1 MIDLIPQQ
9 MMSLHHLIRFCFRF
23 FFFAFNSHLI
33 ILLFSSSVRHF
44 SCSKKKTATK
54 LFLVFGSGFF
64 KETKIF
70 KKEKKKNIKKI
81 PSRIACRPPPKVE
94 REKKKILFCLV
105 IGNLKI
111 SIFLS
116 FFLFLPVFYLW
127 LYYLKHSPP
136 PIQSSEFSNRVL
148 LPF

>member
-23 FFFAFNSHLI
+23 FFLRSIPHLI
-33 ILLFSSSVRHF
+33 ILFSSSVRHF

-70 KKEKKKNIKKI
+70 KKEKKKTSKKKKNQKNPQSNRV
-81 PSRIACRPPPKVE
+81 PSTPKS
-94 REKKKILFCLV
+94 RTRKKKILFCLV

-111 SIFLS
+111 S
-116 FFLFLPVFYLW
+116 FFLFFFFFSVFYLW
-127 LYYLKHSPP
+127 LFYLKHSPP
-136 PIQSSEFSNRVL
+136 PHPVE
-148 LPF
+148 